1 MPQPVSTDLLR
12 KYGFGLVLVVLAA
25 IGSTILG
32 DALPLVV
39 LKTMVA
45 VPFAFAWISLPALF
59 DAEGSRTPFTP
70 SFIERTALEAVLLSL
85 AIAIFAWSPEH
96 DALRLVSISV
106 FVAVVYFGAQ
116 SILRNFRRG

>member
-1 MPQPVSTDLLR
+1 MSQANDLMR
-12 KYGFGLVLVVLAA
+12 KYGLGLGLVVLTA
-25 IGSTILG
+25 IGSTVLG
-32 DALPLVV
+32 DPLSLVV

-45 VPFAFAWISLPALF
+45 VPFAFAWISLPSLF
-59 DAEGSRTPFTP
+59 DADRSRTPFTP

-116 SILRNFRRG
+116 SILRNLRRG